1 MKQRKPLNVGDKV
14 KYFGHAVLWYCDNQW
29 TLQASNDYCEVIS
42 LMDKDYISILV
53 NGTNRGIHR
62 RQVYAVK
69 RKKKAVKV
77 ISDERFFTTRYTDYL
92 YYSLS
97 ATMKEAV
104 ISGNEI
110 LELGIVARHE
120 VKK

>member
-14 KYFGHAVLWYCDNQW
+14 KVFGCNTTGGFTSEDNW
-29 TLQASNDYCEVIS
+29 FPVAYLDDDIVTIFSELSEEYV
-42 LMDKDYISILV
+42 KV
-53 NGTNRGIHR
+53 HR